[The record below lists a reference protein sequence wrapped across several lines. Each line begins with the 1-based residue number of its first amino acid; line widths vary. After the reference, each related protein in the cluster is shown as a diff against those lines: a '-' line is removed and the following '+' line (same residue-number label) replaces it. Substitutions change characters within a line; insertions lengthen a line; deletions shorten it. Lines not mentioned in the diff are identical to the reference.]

1 MTPQEENVR
10 LQQQVNE
17 ELRAYSEAQ
26 RKATAETDKAAEV
39 EAKVAGLTATA
50 LQIMEKLYNAQLKYT
65 LAMAKGQKGASQFND
80 GIDAMTEATQIAAVA
95 LSLLVPGGAL
105 IKGVTAGLTFLAT
118 QAMKTAAEMQKAAN
132 DQADAT
138 YKAFQA
144 FSKAGATG
152 ADGLKGFFDDVN
164 RMRLNVNQLD
174 AMATVIG
181 NSAKDMASMGGTV
194 NKARG
199 QFANLVQGM
208 GDFETG
214 MLNLGLSYDDQA
226 EAAMGFMK
234 LQSNLSQGQQRDYGK
249 LVPQMKQYLE
259 NTEALARVTGMSR
272 KEQEAAQ
279 EKYLSQ
285 QRFGA
290 KVQQLRDEGQNEA
303 ADLLVSQ
310 MQKYAAKGEMF
321 AQAFADSTTGM
332 LTSDAS
338 IKGLMSSNGKI
349 LEEANAITSGRI
361 KTEKEANESFQQTM
375 GSVKDVTKSMN
386 MLYQAGVGEDFL
398 LPFKEGA
405 AITKG
410 ANQDFAK
417 QIAEA
422 GETVKKLI
430 NSTDEV
436 DDQLKRYNGLI
447 KSQNDEM
454 LALQRSLNGAFTS
467 AGVGLGSF
475 TELLQNAGKIF
486 MELSTVA
493 LNKMREI
500 LGIEGPTEE
509 RLEIERQDEANTAQA
524 TMGESVAMA
533 PAKIIEAAGDIAA
546 LGVGIISK
554 DAGKAIQNTV
564 DAAKKERVASD
575 TEYLKQKPAA
585 EAKSQTLGFGPGF
598 KAPITAEDYAE
609 LERQRQ
615 AAKAAPAPVAAPL
628 PTGSK
633 PAAAPAAAPAAP
645 AAAPPTPGGKTGGP
659 GFPPS
664 ASSSS
669 SPRQP
674 TQSASNVSSYS
685 DQLID
690 YIKKTERFIAK
701 AYWDKKQYTNGYGT
715 KALNPEEVVSKVEA
729 ENRLKTY
736 LQNAVSDVIQY
747 GKDKKYQWTQGQ
759 IDALTSFAYNGGI
772 GMLDKLTQGGKRT
785 NDQIAQAM
793 MSYNKATDIKTGKTE
808 TLPGLTTRR
817 AEELAMF
824 QARDGGI
831 FDGPKSGYAATL
843 HGNEAVIPLKDGAV
857 PVSMSKEFNKNAA
870 NLDKL
875 VQRISM
881 PSTPDNSHA
890 DNMGSNKLLKTMTEY
905 LTARDSGVFDGP
917 KSRYSMAL
925 PSPESVIP
933 LKDGAVPVSMSQ
945 EFNTTATNLGELVN
959 IMKNN
964 VGMQATM
971 LAVLEDMRRSQ
982 SNTADNTSRMAAVA
996 SN

>member
-1 MTPQEENVR
+1 MSTYKYTTTYRHKTMTPQEENVR

-17 ELRAYSEAQ
+17 ELRAYNEAQ
-26 RKATAETDKAAEV
+26 RKATIETEKAAEV
-39 EAKVAGLTATA
+39 EAKVAGLTATG

-65 LAMAKGQKGASQFND
+65 LSMAKGQKGASQFND
-80 GIDAMTEATQIAAVA
+80 GIDAMTESVQIAAVA

-132 DQADAT
+132 EQADAT

-214 MLNLGLSYDDQA
+214 MLNLGMSYDDQA

-234 LQSNLSQGQQRDYGK
+234 LQSTLSQGQQRDYGK
-249 LVPQMKQYLE
+249 LTSGMKKYLE
-259 NTEALARVTGMSR
+259 ETEALARVTGMNR

-310 MQKYAAKGEMF
+310 MKKYAAKGDMF

-361 KTEKEANESFQQTM
+361 KTEKEANESFQATM

-386 MLYQAGVGEDFL
+386 MLYQAGVGEDLL

-405 AITKG
+405 EITKA
-410 ANQDFAK
+410 ANQNFAE
-417 QIAEA
+417 QIEDASE
-422 GETVKKLI
+422 EVKKLI

-436 DDQLKRYNGLI
+436 DNQLKRYNSLI
-447 KSQNDEM
+447 KGQNDEM
-454 LALQRSLNGAFTS
+454 LTLQRSLNGAFSS
-467 AGVGLGSF
+467 AGIGLGTFSDIVKS
-475 TELLQNAGKIF
+475 TGDVMVDMTKKLLEAMGLYSPDVKK
-486 MELSTVA
+486 S
-493 LNKMREI
+493 
-500 LGIEGPTEE
+500 LGAAS
-509 RLEIERQDEANTAQA
+509 DEARMYGGDPNDYASEQPVVPHPTDASGRKLSATEISQQSGMSAQQHNAQRPKSGIDSLVADFRSAIGITGPKSA
-524 TMGESVAMA
+524 TGGA
-533 PAKIIEAAGDIAA
+533 PAG
-546 LGVGIISK
+546 G
-554 DAGKAIQNTV
+554 
-564 DAAKKERVASD
+564 
-575 TEYLKQKPAA
+575 
-585 EAKSQTLGFGPGF
+585 
-598 KAPITAEDYAE
+598 
-609 LERQRQ
+609 
-615 AAKAAPAPVAAPL
+615 APAGGAPAGGA
-628 PTGSK
+628 PAS
-633 PAAAPAAAPAAP
+633 AAAP
-645 AAAPPTPGGKTGGP
+645 GKTGGS

-664 ASSSS
+664 AQGGG
-669 SPRQP
+669 PGQP
-674 TQSASNVSSYS
+674 AQPAQPASNVTTYS
-685 DQLID
+685 DRLID
-690 YIKKTERFIAK
+690 YIKSTERFTPK
-701 AYWDKKQYTNGYGT
+701 AFWDKKQYTNGYGT

-736 LQNAVSDVIQY
+736 LQNAVSNVISY

-772 GMLDKLTQGGKRT
+772 GMLDQLTQGGKRT

-890 DNMGSNKLLKTMTEY
+890 ENMGSNKLLKTMTEY
-905 LTARDSGVFDGP
+905 LTARDGGVFDGP

-982 SNTADNTSRMAAVA
+982 SSTADNTSRMAAVA